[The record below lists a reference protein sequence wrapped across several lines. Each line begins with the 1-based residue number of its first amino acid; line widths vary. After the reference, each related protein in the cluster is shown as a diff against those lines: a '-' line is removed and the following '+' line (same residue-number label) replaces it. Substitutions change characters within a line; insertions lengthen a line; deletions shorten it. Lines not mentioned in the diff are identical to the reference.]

1 MKGLV
6 YRKIVPV
13 HEDNRRALIEVY
25 SGEFT
30 ARQIKVLKIK
40 EDSILGNHYHPY
52 GQFFYMLTGEADYT
66 FVNIETGEKQ
76 KIKMVGGDFIRIEKN
91 IAHKSVM
98 KAGNTMVEGNE
109 QPYSSPEVDDLRY
122 EID

>member
-6 YRKIVPV
+6 YRKIDPV
-13 HEDNRRALIEVY
+13 HEDNRRSLTEVY

-66 FVNIETGEKQ
+66 FVNIETGENQ
-76 KIKMVGGDFIRIEKN
+76 NIKMVGGDFIRIEKN

-98 KAGNTMVEGNE
+98 KAGNVMVEGNE